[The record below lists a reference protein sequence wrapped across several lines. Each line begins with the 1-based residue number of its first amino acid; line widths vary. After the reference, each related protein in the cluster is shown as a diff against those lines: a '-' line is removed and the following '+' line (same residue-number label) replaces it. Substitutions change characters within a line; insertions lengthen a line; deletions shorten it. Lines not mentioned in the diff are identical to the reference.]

1 MNGRS
6 IKKLTSDKALKK
18 SLDNGFTK
26 SNHFEAAARVFA
38 LYKKATKMKPEKD
51 RNSDPNILSVKR
63 FYTDFKLKSGK
74 QATVKITVKETKQ
87 NGHTIYSVELLKK

>member
-1 MNGRS
+1 MNSRS

-26 SNHFEAAARVFA
+26 SNHFEAVAKISV
-38 LYKKATKMKPEKD
+38 LYKKATRMTPCND
-51 RNSDPNILSVKR
+51 RNFDQNILSVKR

-74 QATVKITVKETKQ
+74 SATAKITVKETKQ